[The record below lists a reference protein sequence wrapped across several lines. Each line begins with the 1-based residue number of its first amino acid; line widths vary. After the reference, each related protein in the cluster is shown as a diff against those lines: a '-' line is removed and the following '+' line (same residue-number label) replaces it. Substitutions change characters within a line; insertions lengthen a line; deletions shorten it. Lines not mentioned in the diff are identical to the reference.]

1 MKIFVCVKQVPDLQ
15 GKVYLK
21 KDGSLDR
28 ARMATVINP
37 DDMSAVE
44 TALTVKEK
52 TGAEVIA
59 VTMGPPTAGIMMHE
73 LYAMGVDKTYIL
85 SARELAGSDS
95 YGTSTVLAAAINY
108 LGFSAED
115 MILCGQ
121 IAIDG
126 DTAQVGPEMAEKL
139 GINQVTNVVAAAWE
153 NDAMVCTRAFE
164 DCAMNVAVKT
174 PCLICCKK
182 ETAVA
187 RYMQITRIL
196 DWNPAR
202 DLTILDFNTMKTM
215 PMFNTEVV
223 GLQKAP
229 TINLTSFGLPPKKGG
244 MMLEGSGAEQ
254 AAKLTELLSEQ
265 RFI

>member
-15 GKVYLK
+15 GKIYLK

-59 VTMGPPTAGIMMHE
+59 VTMGPPTASIMMHE

-95 YGTSTVLAAAINY
+95 YGTSHVLASAIKY
-108 LGFSAED
+108 LGFSEED

-139 GINQVTNVVAAAWE
+139 GINQVTNVIGAVWTDEAL
-153 NDAMVCTRAFE
+153 VCTRAFE
-164 DCAMNVAVKT
+164 ECTMKIRVSS
-174 PCLICCKK
+174 PCLVCCRK
-182 ETAVA
+182 ETAAA
-187 RYMQITRIL
+187 RYMHITRIL
-196 DWNPAR
+196 EWDPSR
-202 DLTILDFNTMKTM
+202 DLTIIDYNTMKSM
-215 PMFNTEVV
+215 PMFDENVV
-223 GLQKAP
+223 GLKLAP
-229 TINLTSFGLPPKKGG
+229 TINLTSFGLPPKQGG
-244 MMLEGSGAEQ
+244 MMLEGTGAEQ
-254 AAKLTELLSEQ
+254 AAKLADILAEQ